1 MELFRTLG
9 ALFEPPRPEL
19 EPLAE
24 LLEMGSLPDVA
35 EHSDLFLFQ
44 LYPYASVYLDAA
56 GMLGGEA
63 RDRIAG
69 FWRALAFEPP
79 QEPDHLSI
87 LLAFHA
93 ELADKASRSTGDEA
107 AAWQRALRAF
117 LWEHLLS
124 WLPFFAVTLQHLAS
138 PFYGRLGKILTRALE
153 SEVDLLGTSPDL
165 PLHLREAPAMVDPR
179 TAPAADFFSALL
191 SPVRSGMIL
200 TRDDLSRAARQ
211 LEMGTRIGERRFV
224 LQALLGQ
231 DPAATLVWLAEEARA
246 QEAAWL
252 ALGPYASPAAGFWAE
267 RAAASSSLLEAL
279 SQEASTAVLSG
290 RHSGSISVDQ
300 T

>member
-19 EPLAE
+19 RPLAE
-24 LLEMGSLPDVA
+24 LLELGPLPDEA
-35 EHSDLFLFQ
+35 EYSELFLFQ

-69 FWRALAFEPP
+69 FWRALALEPP
-79 QEPDHLSI
+79 PEPDHLSI

-93 ELADKASRSTGDEA
+93 ELAEKASRLEGEEA
-107 AAWQRALRAF
+107 GAWQRARRAF

-124 WLPFFAVTLQHLAS
+124 WLPVFVAKLQRQAS
-138 PFYGRLGKILTRALE
+138 PFYGCLGEILTRALE
-153 SEVDLLGTSPDL
+153 SEVALLGTPPEL

-179 TAPAADFFSALL
+179 TASSEDFLAALL

-200 TRDDLSRAARQ
+200 TRDDLTRAARQ
-211 LEMGTRIGERRFV
+211 LDMGRRIGERRFV
-224 LQALLGQ
+224 LRALLGQ
-231 DPAATLVWLAEEARA
+231 DPAAILSWLAEEARA
-246 QEAAWL
+246 QGEEWRSL
-252 ALGPYASPAAGFWAE
+252 DIRAGNIVVFWME
-267 RAAASSSLLEAL
+267 RAAASAALLASLSLETSSL
-279 SQEASTAVLSG
+279 VLS
-290 RHSGSISVDQ
+290 SAP
-300 T
+300 